1 MHAHGTMSAAFDTGP
16 LGWVKSEIDSS
27 LERARAALHTYGGRS
42 EARAELKICEGHLH
56 QASGAVQI
64 VGLEGVTRVF
74 EQAEALLSDLQEGK
88 VTGDAATVQVL
99 EHAIGTIGKYLAD
112 LLDGAADQ
120 PLRMFPAYRALI
132 EARGAPAPSEADLYF
147 PDLSLAPPPRDHS
160 ALRLPQ
166 EESSTYLRTQRLRY
180 QRGFLKWLRDIGDR
194 SALSEMLAAV
204 DAVEQTQS
212 LPPQRAFWWTAGA
225 LIDALAHGDLEPA
238 PELRQIAARIEQQL
252 RRLADG
258 ASASVAEQLQREV
271 LYWLA
276 RSAATAEGA
285 SARALAARQA
295 YRLDGSLPSDST
307 GPDISQRVPMA
318 LALREAISRA
328 KEAWTKY
335 AAGID
340 SALAAFS
347 QHASSVAESGW
358 RLGNL
363 DLASLTREIA
373 HVGAEL
379 EAAPRR
385 LSDAAAM
392 EVATALLLAE
402 SAAENYRRLPPD
414 FDRQVKVMLARLAAA
429 VFNNE
434 AAGELPGAELINE
447 MMQRAQQ
454 KLALGSAL
462 AEMKTNLHRIEQ
474 TLDAYFRDP
483 ARAVELSA
491 LNPVIHQV
499 SGALGLLGEEE
510 AKGALERCAD
520 RIRAF
525 AAATARP
532 ALEEFEAVAQILSG
546 LGFYLD
552 ALRHGKADFAA
563 AMRPVGAQRTAM
575 TSSVEKELQQKR
587 RDSQVLY
594 QALREAPQDDKLKS
608 RLRIKLG
615 EIEDDARLVAD
626 GSLGS
631 HARDALLQLDA
642 PESSGRAGELAKS
655 MAQLAPPIESASADA
670 QRLLQASGE
679 TFDQEL
685 LDIFLEE
692 ANSVLV
698 AIAENLAVSRA
709 HPGAMPEL
717 AAIRRAFHTLKGSGR
732 MVGLTRLA
740 EAAWALEQ
748 KLNVWLHEE
757 RAATPALHE
766 VIELARATFADWVN
780 RLRRGEPQ
788 PAADGLHAAVERLGR
803 EDAPIAVGAAM
814 MSPSLYAVFVNEAS
828 QHIET
833 LERGLAT
840 VAASGSV
847 HEDLVRAAHT
857 LAGICGTVQMEP
869 MHALGYALEG
879 ALLRLR
885 SRGTP
890 TERAEVSLLARSAAI
905 LREMHADVSGRRAP
919 AAQDEL
925 IRALE
930 ALPGRAEPLVAPP
943 TDVPA
948 EGRRRRVED
957 DADVDAQLLPLFLEE
972 ATELVPQA
980 GELLRAWRREP
991 AKTEHAKALQRALHT
1006 LKGSARMAGVMSV
1019 GELTHDMEARVENAA
1034 GFERASPQLL
1044 DQLDSSFDRLGIL
1057 LEQLQKGPTQPV
1069 EAAPSEAAAP
1079 KRAASRGMLRVRSEV
1094 LEKLV
1099 NEAGEVAIARSRIE
1113 GEMRVLKSALADLT
1127 ENVQRLRGQLREIEI
1142 HAESQM
1148 QARVREAEE
1157 SAREF
1162 DPLEFDRFT
1171 RFQELTRMMAESV
1184 NDVST
1189 VQQSLTRMVDDTD
1202 AALSAQARLNRELQQ
1217 DLMRV
1222 RMVPFGTLAERLHR
1236 LVRQTAKELGKR
1248 ASLELRGAS
1257 VELDRSVLER
1267 ITGPLEHL
1275 VRNALTHGIEPPQ
1288 ERASSGKPQAGEI
1301 RLDIRQE
1308 GNEIV
1313 LSFADDGAGLDLGRI
1328 RAKALQRGLIDE
1340 AGPISE
1346 QRLAELIFV
1355 PGFSTAEEVTEI
1367 AGRGVG
1373 MDVVKDEVGGLGGRI
1388 ELESVPHRG
1397 TRFTVRLPLT
1407 TAVTQVVLVKAGARS
1422 YALPAVMIEQV
1433 QQLRQEQLD
1442 QACASGQVEWA
1453 ARRYPFAA
1461 MHELLGEPAAAPGE
1475 GGRRY
1480 SPVLLLRSGAEAA
1493 AIRVDEMI
1501 GNQEV
1506 VVKDLGPQLARVS
1519 GVAGVTVLG
1528 SGEIVLIMNPVA
1540 LVQRPRPQQTQVI
1553 TQIPAPAAARFKVMV
1568 VDDSLTVRKIT
1579 GRLLEREGYQ
1589 VLAAKD
1595 GVDALEQLAETV
1607 PDVML
1612 VDIEMPRMDGFDLT
1626 RNVRADPRLKS
1637 VPIIV
1642 ITSRTADKHRAYA
1655 QEVGANAFLGK
1666 PYQEEQLLGHI
1677 AGFVGRRLSVE

>member
-1 MHAHGTMSAAFDTGP
+1 MSAAFDIGP

-27 LERARAALHTYGGRS
+27 LERARAALRAYGGKA
-42 EARAELKICEGHLH
+42 EAQAELKACEGHLH

-64 VGLEGVTRVF
+64 VGLEGVTRFF
-74 EQAEALLSDLQEGK
+74 EQAEALLADLQAGK
-88 VTGDAATVQVL
+88 VSGDAATVQAL
-99 EHAIGTIGKYLAD
+99 ERAIGTIGKYLAD

-120 PLRMFPAYRALI
+120 PLRMFPAYRALL
-132 EARGAPAPSEADLYF
+132 EARGAPPPSEADLYF
-147 PDLSLAPPPRDHS
+147 PDLSLAPPAREHP
-160 ALRLPQ
+160 ALRLPH
-166 EESSTYLRTQRLRY
+166 EESETFLRTQRLRY
-180 QRGFLKWLRDIGDR
+180 QRGFVKWLRDAEDR
-194 SALSEMLAAV
+194 PALGEMLAAV
-204 DAVEQTQS
+204 DAVEATQA

-225 LIDALAHGDLEPA
+225 LIDALAHGDLAPEPA
-238 PELRQIAARIEQQL
+238 LRQVAARIEQQL
-252 RRLADG
+252 RRMVEG

-276 RSAATAEGA
+276 RSGKVRADPEVS
-285 SARALAARQA
+285 SARARAARQA
-295 YRLDGSLPSDST
+295 YRLDGSLPSDSAE
-307 GPDISQRVPMA
+307 PDISQRVPMA
-318 LALREAISRA
+318 LALREAIGHA
-328 KEAWTKY
+328 KEAWNKY
-335 AAGID
+335 VAGID

-347 QHASSVAESGW
+347 QHASAVAERGW

-363 DLASLTREIA
+363 DLATLTREIA
-373 HVGAEL
+373 RIAAEL

-385 LSDAAAM
+385 LSDSAAM
-392 EVATALLLAE
+392 EVATALLVAE
-402 SAAENYRRLPPD
+402 NAAENYRQLPPD
-414 FDRQVKVMLARLAAA
+414 FDRQVKVMLSRLAVA
-429 VFNNE
+429 VFNAE
-434 AAGELPGAELINE
+434 AAGELPDADLIDA
-447 MMQRAQQ
+447 MMLRAQE

-462 AEMKTNLHRIEQ
+462 AEMQANLHRIEQ
-474 TLDAYFRDP
+474 TLDVYFRDP
-483 ARAVELSA
+483 TRAAELAA
-491 LNPVIHQV
+491 LDPLIHQV
-499 SGALGLLGEEE
+499 AGALGLLGEEE
-510 AKGALERCAD
+510 AQGALERCAE

-525 AAATARP
+525 AGATTRP

-546 LGFYLD
+546 LGFYID

-563 AMRPVGAQRTAM
+563 AMRPVGAAQSVAAP
-575 TSSVEKELQQKR
+575 SVEKELRQKR
-587 RDSQVLY
+587 RDT
-594 QALREAPQDDKLKS
+594 QALYEALRRSPQDQEIRT
-608 RLRIKLG
+608 RLRGKLSEIK
-615 EIEDDARLVAD
+615 DDAQLVAD
-626 GSLGS
+626 ASLGS
-631 HARDALLQLDA
+631 HARDALSQLDT
-642 PESSGRAGELAKS
+642 PESLARESPLARS
-655 MAQLAPPIESASADA
+655 MAQLAPPSESASPDA
-670 QRLLQASGE
+670 QRLLKASNE
-679 TFDQEL
+679 AFDQEL
-685 LDIFLEE
+685 LAIFLEE
-692 ANSVLV
+692 ADGVLA
-698 AIAENLAVSRA
+698 AIAENLAASRVR
-709 HPGAMPEL
+709 PGAMPEL

-732 MVGLTRLA
+732 MVGLARLA
-740 EAAWALEQ
+740 DTAWALEQ
-748 KLNVWLHEE
+748 LLNLWLHEE

-766 VIELARATFADWVN
+766 VIEVARETFADWVG
-780 RLRRGEPQ
+780 RLQRGEPQ
-788 PAADGLHAAVERLGR
+788 PDAEGLLAAAERLGR
-803 EDAPIAVGAAM
+803 GETPVAVGTAM
-814 MSPSLYAVFVNEAS
+814 LSPSLYAVFVNEAQ
-828 QHIET
+828 QHLET
-833 LERGLAT
+833 LERELAA

-847 HEDLVRAAHT
+847 HDDLVRAAHT

-890 TERAEVSLLARSAAI
+890 VETAEVALLARSAAA
-905 LREMHADVSGRRAP
+905 LRDMHAEVAARRAP
-919 AAQDEL
+919 AAQTDL
-925 IRALE
+925 ARALE

-943 TDVPA
+943 AEGPA
-948 EGRRRRVED
+948 ERRRRRVD
-957 DADVDAQLLPLFLEE
+957 DDLDGQLLPLFLEE
-972 ATELVPQA
+972 AGELVPQA
-980 GELLRAWRREP
+980 GELLRAWRKEP
-991 AKTEHAKALQRALHT
+991 AKMEHATALQRALHT

-1019 GELTHDMEARVENAA
+1019 GELTHNMEARVENTAA
-1034 GFERASPQLL
+1034 LERASPQLL
-1044 DQLDSSFDRLGIL
+1044 DELDVAFDRLGML
-1057 LEQLQKGPTQPV
+1057 LEGLQKTPAPQAEAPASV
-1069 EAAPSEAAAP
+1069 AAPP
-1079 KRAASRGMLRVRSEV
+1079 KRAPSRGMLRVRSEV

-1099 NEAGEVAIARSRIE
+1099 NEAGEVAITRSRIE
-1113 GEMRVLKSALADLT
+1113 VEMRVLKNALADLT
-1127 ENVQRLRGQLREIEI
+1127 ENVLRLRGQLREIEI

-1148 QARVREAEE
+1148 QAREREAEA

-1189 VQQSLTRMVDDTD
+1189 VQQSLTRMVDNTD

-1248 ASLELRGAS
+1248 AGLELRGAS

-1275 VRNALTHGIEPPQ
+1275 VRNALTHGIEPAE
-1288 ERASSGKPQAGEI
+1288 ERAAAGKPEAGEI
-1301 RLDIRQE
+1301 RLDVRQE

-1313 LSFADDGAGLDLGRI
+1313 LSLADDGAGLDLGRI
-1328 RAKALQRGLIDE
+1328 RDKALQRGLIDAAE
-1340 AGPISE
+1340 QISE

-1355 PGFSTAEEVTEI
+1355 PGFSTVEQVTEI

-1388 ELESVPHRG
+1388 ELESAPRRG

-1407 TAVTQVVLVKAGARS
+1407 TAVTQAVLVKSGARTC
-1422 YALPAVMIEQV
+1422 ALPAVMIEQV
-1433 QQLRQEQLD
+1433 QQLRPEQLE
-1442 QACASGQVEWA
+1442 QVRAAGHVEWA
-1453 ARRYPFAA
+1453 GRHYSFAA
-1461 MHELLGEPAAAPGE
+1461 MHELLGEAPAAQGDA
-1475 GGRRY
+1475 GRRY

-1493 AIRVDEMI
+1493 AVLVDEMI

-1506 VVKDLGPQLARVS
+1506 VVKDLGPQLARVP

-1528 SGEIVLIMNPVA
+1528 SGEIVLILNPVA
-1540 LVQRPRPQQTQVI
+1540 LVQRPRPQQAHVTTQV
-1553 TQIPAPAAARFKVMV
+1553 PAPAAARLKVMV

-1595 GVDALEQLAETV
+1595 GVEALEQLSETV

-1677 AGFVGRRLSVE
+1677 ASFVGRRLNGE

>member
-1 MHAHGTMSAAFDTGP
+1 MSAAFDIGP
-16 LGWVKSEIDSS
+16 LSWVKSEIDSS
-27 LERARAALHTYGGRS
+27 LERARAALQAYGGRS
-42 EARAELKICEGHLH
+42 EAQAELKACEGHLH

-64 VGLEGVTRVF
+64 VGLEGVTRFF
-74 EQAEALLSDLQEGK
+74 EQTEALLADLQAGRIS
-88 VTGDAATVQVL
+88 GDPATVQVL
-99 EHAIGTIGKYLAD
+99 ERAIGTIGRYLAD

-120 PLRMFPAYRALI
+120 PIRMFPAYRALL
-132 EARGAPAPSEADLYF
+132 EARGAPPASEADMYF
-147 PDLSLAPPPRDHS
+147 PDLSLAPPPRERP
-160 ALRLPQ
+160 ALRLPHD
-166 EESSTYLRTQRLRY
+166 ESEAFLRTQRLRY
-180 QRGFLKWLRDIGDR
+180 QRGFVKWLRDAEDR
-194 SALSEMLAAV
+194 PALGEMLAAV
-204 DAVEQTQS
+204 DAVEETQA

-225 LIDALAHGDLEPA
+225 LIDALAHGDLAPVPA
-238 PELRQIAARIEQQL
+238 LRQIAARIEQQL
-252 RRLADG
+252 RRMVDG

-276 RSAATAEGA
+276 RSGMASVDREHL
-285 SARALAARQA
+285 SARARAARQA
-295 YRLDGSLPSDST
+295 YRLDGSLPSDVAE
-307 GPDISQRVPMA
+307 PDISQRVPMA
-318 LALREAISRA
+318 SALREAIGYA
-328 KEAWTKY
+328 KEAWNKY
-335 AAGID
+335 VAGID

-347 QHASSVAESGW
+347 QHASTIAERGW

-363 DLASLTREIA
+363 DLANLTREIA
-373 HVGAEL
+373 RVAADL

-385 LSDAAAM
+385 LTDAAAM
-392 EVATALLLAE
+392 EVATALLVVENAV
-402 SAAENYRRLPPD
+402 ENYRELPPD
-414 FDRQVKVMLARLAAA
+414 FDRQVKVMLSRLAVA
-429 VFNNE
+429 VFKAE
-434 AAGELPGAELINE
+434 ATGELPGADLVNA
-447 MMQRAQQ
+447 MMQRAQE

-462 AEMKTNLHRIEQ
+462 AEMQTNLRRIEQ

-483 ARAVELSA
+483 TRAGELTA
-491 LNPVIHQV
+491 LDPVIHQV
-499 SGALGLLGEEE
+499 SGALRLLGEEE
-510 AKGALERCAD
+510 AQGALERCAE

-525 AAATARP
+525 AEATARP

-546 LGFYLD
+546 LGFYID

-563 AMRPVGAQRTAM
+563 AMRPVGATQSAAA
-575 TSSVEKELQQKR
+575 SSVEKELRQRR
-587 RDSQVLY
+587 RDTQVLY
-594 QALREAPQDDKLKS
+594 EALRQSPQDREIKA
-608 RLRIKLG
+608 RLRSKLS
-615 EIEDDARLVAD
+615 EIEEDAQLVAD
-626 GSLGS
+626 ASLGS
-631 HARDALLQLDA
+631 HARDALSQLDS
-642 PESSGRAGELAKS
+642 PESLEGESPLAKS
-655 MAQLAPPIESASADA
+655 MAQLVPPSESASPDA
-670 QRLLQASGE
+670 QRLLKASNVA
-679 TFDQEL
+679 FDQEL
-685 LDIFLEE
+685 LAIFLEE
-692 ANSVLV
+692 ADGVLV
-698 AIAENLAVSRA
+698 AIAENLVASRA

-732 MVGLTRLA
+732 MVGLTHLA

-748 KLNVWLHEE
+748 LLNLWLHEE

-766 VIELARATFADWVN
+766 VIELARATFADWVG
-780 RLRRGEPQ
+780 RLQRGEPQ
-788 PAADGLHAAVERLGR
+788 PDAESLVAAAEQLGR
-803 EDAPIAVGAAM
+803 GEAPVAVGGAM
-814 MSPSLYAVFVNEAS
+814 LSPSLFAVFVNEAQ
-828 QHIET
+828 QHLET
-833 LERGLAT
+833 LERQLAA
-840 VAASGSV
+840 VAASGV
-847 HEDLVRAAHT
+847 VQDDLVRAAHT

-890 TERAEVSLLARSAAI
+890 VESAEVALLARSATA
-905 LREMHADVSGRRAP
+905 LREMHAEVAARRVP
-919 AAQDEL
+919 VAQDDL
-925 IRALE
+925 ARALE
-930 ALPGRAEPLVAPP
+930 ALPGRAESLVAPP
-943 TDVPA
+943 AEGPA
-948 EGRRRRVED
+948 ERRRRRVD
-957 DADVDAQLLPLFLEE
+957 DDVDAQLLPLFLEE
-972 ATELVPQA
+972 AVELVPQA
-980 GELLRAWRREP
+980 GELLRTWRNEP
-991 AKTEHAKALQRALHT
+991 AKMEHATALQRALHT

-1019 GELTHDMEARVENAA
+1019 GELTHNMEARVESGAA
-1034 GFERASPQLL
+1034 LERASAQLL
-1044 DQLDSSFDRLGIL
+1044 DELDAAFDRLGML
-1057 LEQLQKGPTQPV
+1057 LEGLQKAPAPQT
-1069 EAAPSEAAAP
+1069 EAARSGAAPP
-1079 KRAASRGMLRVRSEV
+1079 KRAPSRGMLRVRSEV

-1099 NEAGEVAIARSRIE
+1099 NEAGEVAITRSRIE
-1113 GEMRVLKSALADLT
+1113 VEMRVLKNALADLT
-1127 ENVQRLRGQLREIEI
+1127 ENVLRLRGQLREIEI

-1148 QARVREAEE
+1148 QAREREAEA

-1248 ASLELRGAS
+1248 ASLELRGGS

-1275 VRNALTHGIEPPQ
+1275 VRNALTHGIEPVA
-1288 ERASSGKPQAGEI
+1288 ERVAAGKAEAGEI
-1301 RLDIRQE
+1301 RLDVRQE

-1313 LSFADDGAGLDLGRI
+1313 LSLTDDGAGLDLAKI
-1328 RAKALQRGLIDE
+1328 REKALQRGLIDAAE
-1340 AGPISE
+1340 QISE

-1355 PGFSTAEEVTEI
+1355 PGFSTVEQVTEI

-1388 ELESVPHRG
+1388 ELESAPRRG
-1397 TRFTVRLPLT
+1397 TRLTVRLPLT
-1407 TAVTQVVLVKAGARS
+1407 TAVTQAVLVKSGARTC
-1422 YALPAVMIEQV
+1422 ALPAVMIEQV
-1433 QQLRQEQLD
+1433 QQLRLEQLD
-1442 QACASGQVEWA
+1442 QIRAAGYVEWA
-1453 ARRYPFAA
+1453 GRHYPFAT
-1461 MHELLGEPAAAPGE
+1461 MHQLLGEAPAVQGE
-1475 GGRRY
+1475 AGRRY

-1493 AIRVDEMI
+1493 AVLVEEMI

-1506 VVKDLGPQLARVS
+1506 VVKDLGPQLARVP

-1528 SGEIVLIMNPVA
+1528 SGEIVLILNPVA
-1540 LVQRPRPQQTQVI
+1540 LVLRPRPQQAHVTTQV
-1553 TQIPAPAAARFKVMV
+1553 PAPAAARLKVMV

-1589 VLAAKD
+1589 VLTAKD
-1595 GVDALEQLAETV
+1595 GVEALEQLSETV

-1637 VPIIV
+1637 VPIIM

-1677 AGFVGRRLSVE
+1677 ASFVGRRLDSE

>member
-1 MHAHGTMSAAFDTGP
+1 MSAAFDIGP

-27 LERARAALHTYGGRS
+27 LERARAVLQAYGGRS
-42 EARAELKICEGHLH
+42 EARAELKACEGHLH

-64 VGLEGVTRVF
+64 VGLEGVTRFF
-74 EQAEALLSDLQEGK
+74 EQAEALLADLQAGR
-88 VTGDAATVQVL
+88 VNGDAATVQVL
-99 EHAIGTIGKYLAD
+99 ERAIGTIGKYLAD

-120 PLRMFPAYRALI
+120 PLRMFPAYRALL
-132 EARGAPAPSEADLYF
+132 EARGVPPPSEADLYF
-147 PDLSLAPPPRDHS
+147 PDLSLSPPPRDHP
-160 ALRLPQ
+160 ALRLSQ
-166 EESSTYLRTQRLRY
+166 EESDTYLRAQRTRY
-180 QRGFLKWLRDIGDR
+180 QRGFVKWLRDAEDR
-194 SALSEMLAAV
+194 SALGEMLAAV
-204 DAVEQTQS
+204 DAVEQTQG
-212 LPPQRAFWWTAGA
+212 LPPQRAFWWAAGA
-225 LIDALAHGDLEPA
+225 LIDALVHGDLAPEPA
-238 PELRQIAARIEQQL
+238 LRQIAARVEQQL

-276 RSAATAEGA
+276 RSGKAGA
-285 SARALAARQA
+285 DPERSSARARAARQA
-295 YRLDGSLPSDST
+295 YRLDGSLPSDT
-307 GPDISQRVPMA
+307 AEPDISQRVPMA
-318 LALREAISRA
+318 LALREAIGHA
-328 KEAWTKY
+328 KEAWNKY
-335 AAGID
+335 VAGID

-347 QHASSVAESGW
+347 QHASAVAESGW
-358 RLGNL
+358 RLGNV
-363 DLASLTREIA
+363 DLAKLTREIA
-373 HVGAEL
+373 RVAAEL

-385 LSDAAAM
+385 LSDTAAM
-392 EVATALLLAE
+392 EVATALLVAE
-402 SAAENYRRLPPD
+402 NAAENYRQLPSD
-414 FDRQVKVMLARLAAA
+414 FDRQVKVMLSRLAVA
-429 VFNNE
+429 VFNAE
-434 AAGELPGAELINE
+434 ATGELQSAALINE
-447 MMQRAQQ
+447 MMQRAQE

-462 AEMKTNLHRIEQ
+462 AEMQTNLHRIEQ

-483 ARAVELSA
+483 TRAAELSA
-491 LNPVIHQV
+491 LDPVIHQV
-499 SGALGLLGEEE
+499 SGALALLGEEE
-510 AKGALERCAD
+510 AQGALERCAE

-525 AAATARP
+525 AGATARP

-563 AMRPVGAQRTAM
+563 AMRPVGAQQSATAP
-575 TSSVEKELQQKR
+575 SVEKELKQKR
-587 RDSQVLY
+587 RDSQALY
-594 QALREAPQDDKLKS
+594 EALRESPRSEELKA
-608 RLRIKLG
+608 RLRSKLS
-615 EIEDDARLVAD
+615 EIRDDAQLVAD
-626 GSLGS
+626 ASLGS
-631 HARDALLQLDA
+631 HAREALAQLDA
-642 PESSGRAGELAKS
+642 PESLGRESPLARS
-655 MAQLAPPIESASADA
+655 MALLAPPSESASADA

-685 LDIFLEE
+685 LAIFLEE
-692 ANSVLV
+692 ADGVL
-698 AIAENLAVSRA
+698 ATIAENLAASRA
-709 HPGAMPEL
+709 RPGAMPEL

-732 MVGLTRLA
+732 MVGLARLA

-748 KLNVWLHEE
+748 LLNLWLHEE

-766 VIELARATFADWVN
+766 VIDLARGTFSDWVG

-788 PAADGLHAAVERLGR
+788 PDAEELLAVAERLGR
-803 EDAPIAVGAAM
+803 GEAPVAVGAATL
-814 MSPSLYAVFVNEAS
+814 SPSLYAVFVNEAR

-833 LERGLAT
+833 LERELAAL
-840 VAASGSV
+840 AASGSV

-890 TERAEVSLLARSAAI
+890 IESAEVALLARSAAA
-905 LREMHADVSGRRAP
+905 LRNMHAEVVARRAP
-919 AAQDEL
+919 AAQDDL
-925 IRALE
+925 ARALE

-943 TDVPA
+943 AEGPA
-948 EGRRRRVED
+948 ERRRRRVD
-957 DADVDAQLLPLFLEE
+957 DDVDAQLLPLFLEE
-972 ATELVPQA
+972 AAELVPQA
-980 GELLRAWRREP
+980 GELLRAWRKEP
-991 AKTEHAKALQRALHT
+991 AKMEHAKALQRALHT

-1019 GELTHDMEARVENAA
+1019 GELTHDMEARVENTAA
-1034 GFERASPQLL
+1034 LERASPQLL
-1044 DQLDSSFDRLGIL
+1044 DQLDAAFDRLGAL
-1057 LEQLQKGPTQPV
+1057 LERLQKGPARQA
-1069 EAAPSEAAAP
+1069 EAAPSGAAAP
-1079 KRAASRGMLRVRSEV
+1079 RRAASRGMLRVRSEV

-1099 NEAGEVAIARSRIE
+1099 NEAGEVAITRSRIE
-1113 GEMRVLKSALADLT
+1113 VEMRVLKNALADLT
-1127 ENVQRLRGQLREIEI
+1127 ENVLRLRSQLREIEI

-1148 QARVREAEE
+1148 QAREREAEE

-1275 VRNALTHGIEPPQ
+1275 VRNALTHGVEAPR
-1288 ERASSGKPQAGEI
+1288 ERAAAGKPEAGEI
-1301 RLDIRQE
+1301 RLDVRQE

-1313 LSFADDGAGLDLGRI
+1313 LSLADDGAGLDLGKI
-1328 RAKALQRGLIDE
+1328 REKALQRGLIDGAE
-1340 AGPISE
+1340 QISE

-1355 PGFSTAEEVTEI
+1355 PGFSTVEEVTEI

-1388 ELESVPHRG
+1388 ELESAPRRG

-1407 TAVTQVVLVKAGARS
+1407 TAVTQAVLVKAGARA

-1433 QQLRQEQLD
+1433 QQLRAEQLD
-1442 QACASGQVEWA
+1442 QVREAGRVEWA
-1453 ARRYPFAA
+1453 GRHYPFAI
-1461 MHELLGEPAAAPGE
+1461 MHELLGEPAAAQGDA
-1475 GGRRY
+1475 GRRY

-1493 AIRVDEMI
+1493 AVLVDEMI

-1506 VVKDLGPQLARVS
+1506 VVKDLGPQLARVP

-1528 SGEIVLIMNPVA
+1528 SGEIVLILNPVA
-1540 LVQRPRPQQTQVI
+1540 LVQRPRPQQTHVT
-1553 TQIPAPAAARFKVMV
+1553 TQLPAPAAARLKVMV

-1595 GVDALEQLAETV
+1595 GVEALEQLSETV

-1677 AGFVGRRLSVE
+1677 ASFVGRRLNGE